1 MLSKSKAIIGI
12 VMLAVGAGLVPT
24 GLVVNDY
31 LIEEIYNGVPEA
43 LLGIKGEAIP
53 ELVDQIPPLA
63 TPDVLSGAK
72 DNAIIGLEDMIP
84 LFSTPKILE
93 ELKTEAI
100 LQLPFIINGSGAA
113 QAINGT
119 LNAAASI
126 NGTTLARELFF
137 NSPTFQDNY
146 SDWLMTPVMMGISNY
161 WDGILAGGLDVL
173 NLSFSENA
181 QKYLLL
187 GNGPLPGLTSDL
199 SLGFGVLG
207 FMEMYVNVTLG
218 DMGLNAT
225 MQLFYNA
232 TWNQIELVAGYIKN
246 YLWDSIVK
254 SQYVPM
260 TIEMYAEIVFY
271 SQWANGTLIGS
282 GIDLSLFYPSLPP
295 GTKGLEAGVPT
306 STDINIPR
314 CIDLWDDSNPFSF
327 TNVNGLSRWLDSAT
341 NNTLEELIVNET
353 LLTSTQLVLV
363 RSWLNDFITSLTP
376 LFIFGET
383 GMTIPEFAVVAFY
396 EQWANGTIG
405 GEVVLPGGF
414 LSMVNPNWTGA
425 PYFEAGL
432 PTPTGLSLA
441 ECISLWDS
449 GNPKSFVNSDGI
461 LIWFGAALL
470 NTTLQAELIAE
481 FGISP
486 SELIALLIWL
496 GAIVTD
502 RIEQLLI
509 LETGRTLLQLATVLF
524 YEQWANG
531 TIYKQVLLPDGFLS
545 LRDPPIEGPPYFE
558 VGLPNPSG
566 ILPSQARALWDLRS
580 EFSLVTVT
588 GIHRWYQAELEF
600 LNGDLDG
607 TNIVE
612 LMDENRDLNLA
623 QMTVILTWL
632 PQFRDLIVTK
642 LAMEEMGITQNPYD
656 LGQTLAV
663 SLSSAGGILAVLGII
678 VLILS
683 KRM

>member
-1 MLSKSKAIIGI
+1 MSSKSKVIIGI

-24 GLVVNDY
+24 GLVANDY
-31 LIEEIYNGVPEA
+31 LIDEVYNGVPEA
-43 LLGIKGEAIP
+43 LLGIRGEAIP

-72 DNAIIGLEDMIP
+72 DQAIIELEDLIP
-84 LFSTPKILE
+84 LFSTPEILN
-93 ELKTEAI
+93 ELKTEAV

-126 NGTTLARELFF
+126 NGTAVARELFF

-173 NLSFSENA
+173 NLGFSKNA

-187 GNGPLPGLTSDL
+187 GNGLLPGLTTDL
-199 SLGFGVLG
+199 ELGFGVLG

-218 DMGLNAT
+218 DMSLNAT
-225 MQLFYNA
+225 MQSFYNV

-282 GIDLSLFYPSLPP
+282 GIDLSLFYPGLPP

-306 STDINIPR
+306 STDINISVSM
-314 CIDLWDDSNPFSF
+314 DLWDDSNPFSF
-327 TNVNGLSRWLDSAT
+327 TNVDGFSRWLESAT
-341 NNTLEELIVNET
+341 NTTLEELIVNET

-383 GMTIPEFAVVAFY
+383 GKTIPEVAVLAFY

-405 GEVVLPGGF
+405 GEIVLPGGF
-414 LSMVNPNWTGA
+414 LGMVNPNWTGA

-441 ECISLWDS
+441 ECINLWDTE
-449 GNPKSFVNSDGI
+449 NPKTFVHSDGI

-470 NTTLQAELIAE
+470 NTTLQAELITE
-481 FGISP
+481 FGISN
-486 SELIALLIWL
+486 SELIALLMWL
-496 GAIVTD
+496 GAIATD
-502 RIEQLLI
+502 RIEQLLL
-509 LETGRTLLQLATVLF
+509 LETGRTLLQLATALF

-531 TIYKQVLLPDGFLS
+531 TIYKRALLPDGFLS
-545 LRDPPIEGPPYFE
+545 LRDPPLEGPPYFE
-558 VGLPNPSG
+558 VGLMYPSG
-566 ILPSQARALWDLRS
+566 ILPRQARALWDLNS
-580 EFSLVTVT
+580 QYSLVTIN
-588 GIHRWYQAELEF
+588 GIHKWYLAELEF
-600 LNGDLDG
+600 LNDDFDG
-607 TNIVE
+607 TNIVK
-612 LMDENRDLNLA
+612 LMNQNRDLNIV
-623 QMTVILTWL
+623 QMGAILTWL
-632 PQFRDLIVTK
+632 PQFRDDIVTK
-642 LAMEEMGITQNPYD
+642 LAIDEMGLNQNPYD
-656 LGQTLAV
+656 LGQTLAI
-663 SLSSAGGILAVLGII
+663 SLSSAGGALAILGII

>member
-1 MLSKSKAIIGI
+1 MLSKSKVIIGI

-24 GLVVNDY
+24 GLVANDY
-31 LIEEIYNGVPEA
+31 LIDEVYNGVPEA
-43 LLGIKGEAIP
+43 LLGIKAQALP
-53 ELVDQIPPLA
+53 ELMDQIPPLA

-72 DNAIIGLEDMIP
+72 DDAIIDLGDKIP
-84 LFSTPKILE
+84 LFSTPRILK
-93 ELKTEAI
+93 ELKTEAV

-126 NGTTLARELFF
+126 NGTAVARELFF

-161 WDGILAGGLDVL
+161 WDGILAGGLDIL

-187 GNGPLPGLTSDL
+187 GNGPLPGLTTDL

-271 SQWANGTLIGS
+271 SQWANGTVVGS

-295 GTKGLEAGVPT
+295 STKGLEAGVPT
-306 STDINIPR
+306 STDINLPR
-314 CIDLWDDSNPFSF
+314 CMDLWDDSNPFSF
-327 TNVNGLSRWLDSAT
+327 INVDGLSLWLESTT
-341 NNTLEELIVNET
+341 NSTLEEIIINQT
-353 LLTSTQLVLV
+353 LLAGFQLVLV

-383 GMTIPEFAVVAFY
+383 GKTIPEYAVIAFY

-405 GEVVLPGGF
+405 GESILPGGF
-414 LSMVNPNWTGA
+414 FSIVDPNWTGA

-441 ECISLWDS
+441 ECISLWDT
-449 GNPKSFVNSDGI
+449 GNPKAFVNSDGI

-481 FGISP
+481 FGISA
-486 SELIALLIWL
+486 SELMALLIWL
-496 GAIVTD
+496 GAIVTN

-509 LETGRTLLQLATVLF
+509 LETGRTLLQLATALF

-531 TIYKQVLLPDGFLS
+531 TIYNRVLLPDGFLS
-545 LRDPPIEGPPYFE
+545 LHDPPIEGPPYFE
-558 VGLPNPSG
+558 IGLPYPSG
-566 ILPSQARALWDLRS
+566 LSPEQVRALWNKDGH
-580 EFSLVTVT
+580 FSLVNIIGVK
-588 GIHRWYQAELEF
+588 HWYQAELEF
-600 LNGDLDG
+600 LNEDFDS
-607 TNIVE
+607 NNFIM
-612 LMDENRDLNLA
+612 LMQQNRDLNIV
-623 QMTVILTWL
+623 QMGEILTWL
-632 PQFRDLIVTK
+632 SQFRDKIVTK
-642 LAMEEMGITQNPYD
+642 LAMEEMNLSQNPYE
-656 LGQTLAV
+656 LGKTL
-663 SLSSAGGILAVLGII
+663 SLSLTSAGGALAVLGII